1 MTLREIARL
10 VRAAAAGWVDDR
22 APRLGAALAY
32 YTLFSIA
39 PLLLILVSIAGLVF
53 GEDAA
58 RGEILGQLRE
68 LMGEQG
74 ASAVQGLLQSVNK
87 PAEGIVSAL
96 LGFGLLLLG
105 ATTVLGELQGAL
117 DQIWRAPPPERGGVW
132 KLLRTRLL
140 SFGLILGL
148 GFLLIVSLVL
158 SALLAAAGRW
168 WSAWFGGWLWL
179 LEAVNAVASF
189 ALMTAVFALIF
200 KLMPRVKVQWRDV
213 WIGAAVTSLLF
224 AVGKLLIGL
233 YIGRSGVAS
242 GFGAAGSLVA
252 VLVWIY
258 WSAQVFLLGAEFTRA
273 YAQAHG
279 SMKGGGDA
287 ALPPGGV
294 NRSSPPSP

>member
-1 MTLREIARL
+1 VTLREIGRL
-10 VRAAAAGWVDDR
+10 MRAAAAGWIADS

-58 RGEILGQLRE
+58 RGEIIGQLRE

-74 ASAVQGLLQSVNK
+74 ASAVQGLLQSVSK

-96 LGFGLLLLG
+96 IGFAVLLLG
-105 ATTVLGELQGAL
+105 ATTVLGELQAAL
-117 DQIWRAPPPERGGVW
+117 DHIWRAPPPERGGLW

-148 GFLLIVSLVL
+148 GFLLIVSLVT
-158 SALLAAAGRW
+158 SAALAAAGRW

-179 LEAVNAVASF
+179 LEAVNAVAGF

-200 KLMPRVKVQWRDV
+200 KLMPRVRVQWRDV
-213 WIGAAVTSLLF
+213 WIGAAATSLLF
-224 AVGKLLIGL
+224 AVGKSLIGL

-258 WSAQVFLLGAEFTRA
+258 WSAQVFLLGAEFTHA

-279 SMKGGGDA
+279 SLSGGA
-287 ALPPGGV
+287 AAQDGGAADRSAPTPP
-294 NRSSPPSP
+294 

>member
-1 MTLREIARL
+1 MTLREVARL

-96 LGFGLLLLG
+96 LGFSLLLLG

-140 SFGLILGL
+140 SFGL
-148 GFLLIVSLVL
+148 
-158 SALLAAAGRW
+158 LATAGRW

-279 SMKGGGDA
+279 SMSGDPAVGGGGAID
-287 ALPPGGV
+287 
-294 NRSSPPSP
+294 PSGPTPR